1 MGRAS
6 KAFAHLS
13 EQEIWDRIRQAKDHN
28 NVRKWLVIFNA
39 TVDPRPARE
48 IALHVGLATGT
59 VHNLISNYNRYG
71 PDAVEGPGRGGRRW
85 CHLSSDKEAEFLEP
99 FFEAAREGQIV
110 VGAQIGRALE
120 EYLGQTLHHSVVYRF
135 LHRNGWR
142 KVMPRPFHIQAKQTV
157 QQEFKKNSL
166 KRRPK

>member
-1 MGRAS
+1 MPRVS
-6 KAFAHLS
+6 KAYPHLS
-13 EQEIWDRIRQAKDHN
+13 EQEIWDRIRGAREPARI
-28 NVRKWLVIFNA
+28 RKWLVIFNA

-59 VHNLISNYNRYG
+59 VHNLISTYNRYG
-71 PDAVEGPGRGGRRW
+71 PDALEGPGRGGRRRA
-85 CHLSSDKEAEFLEP
+85 HLTRDEEREFLEP
-99 FFEAAREGQIV
+99 FFEAAGKGQIV

-120 EYLGQTLHHSVVYRF
+120 EHLGRTLHHSVVYRF

-142 KVMPRPFHIQAKQTV
+142 KVMPRPFHIQAQQGV

-166 KRRPK
+166 KR

>member
-1 MGRAS
+1 MTRVT
-6 KAFAHLS
+6 KAYPHLS
-13 EQEIWDRIRQAKDHN
+13 EQEIWTRIKGAKGQN
-28 NVRKWLVIFNA
+28 KIRKWLIIFNA

-71 PDAVEGPGRGGRRW
+71 PDAVEGLGRGGRRRA
-85 CHLSSDKEAEFLEP
+85 HLTMDEEAEFLEP
-99 FFEAAREGQIV
+99 FLEAACEGQII

-120 EYLGQTLHHSVVYRF
+120 EHLGQALHHSVVYRF

-142 KVMPRPFHIQAKQTV
+142 KVMPRPFDVQAKQGV
-157 QQEFKKNSL
+157 QQEFKKNSV
-166 KRRPK
+166 KR

>member
-1 MGRAS
+1 MGRVS
-6 KAFAHLS
+6 RVFAHLS
-13 EQEIWDRIRQAKDHN
+13 EQEIWDRIRQARGHN

-71 PDAVEGPGRGGRRW
+71 PEALEGPGRGGRRRA
-85 CHLSSDKEAEFLEP
+85 HMSAKEEAEFLEP

-110 VGAQIGRALE
+110 IGAQIGRALE
-120 EYLGQTLHHSVVYRF
+120 EHLGQRLHHSVVYRF
-135 LHRNGWR
+135 LHRNEWR
-142 KVMPRPFHIQAKQTV
+142 KIMPRSFHVQAKQTV
-157 QQEFKKNSL
+157 QQEFKKNSP
-166 KRRPK
+166 KR